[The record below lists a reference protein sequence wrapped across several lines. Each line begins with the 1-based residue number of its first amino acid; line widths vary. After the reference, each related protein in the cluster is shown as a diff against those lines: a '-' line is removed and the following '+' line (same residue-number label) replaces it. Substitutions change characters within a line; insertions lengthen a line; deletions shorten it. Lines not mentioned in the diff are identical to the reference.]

1 MRFSQEH
8 IRQWR
13 EDGFCI
19 IENFFTKEEYVPL
32 LSDFE
37 KLYGSV
43 APPPGQDEALVV
55 SPDDENLQK
64 LKSDGFKIMD
74 TLPYEGSVELN
85 LISLHPQLIAFAK
98 ALLGVDEVHMYQSH
112 TWAKYTGL
120 ADYEQTFH
128 CDFGNHTL
136 TCPAEAEEL
145 RTVDFIFYLTDVS
158 AEHGALR
165 YVTKSDAKEIL
176 GHDLPTKGIELE
188 EHYALVD
195 REKIVAVPAG
205 SLLAHGID
213 TMHRGTNLT
222 LRGGRRFSMT
232 VGFKAAGNDQIAF
245 HIWQEAAGRPWQNL
259 IPHAAPEQLA
269 CLGIPLPGDRFWT
282 PRTIKVTESRW
293 PGIDMGPYE
302 RSLIGSK

>member
-19 IENFFTKEEYVPL
+19 IENFFTKEEYLPL

-74 TLPYEGSVELN
+74 TLPYDGSAELN

-98 ALLGVDEVHMYQSH
+98 ALLGVDGEHMYQSH

-128 CDFGNHTL
+128 CDFNNHTL

-158 AEHGALR
+158 L
-165 YVTKSDAKEIL
+165 
-176 GHDLPTKGIELE
+176 
-188 EHYALVD
+188 
-195 REKIVAVPAG
+195 
-205 SLLAHGID
+205 
-213 TMHRGTNLT
+213 
-222 LRGGRRFSMT
+222 
-232 VGFKAAGNDQIAF
+232 
-245 HIWQEAAGRPWQNL
+245 
-259 IPHAAPEQLA
+259 
-269 CLGIPLPGDRFWT
+269 
-282 PRTIKVTESRW
+282 
-293 PGIDMGPYE
+293 
-302 RSLIGSK
+302 SLIHI